1 MENCTSI
8 YWNGSYGIFACTP
21 CQNSKSCATI
31 LALENMKFCVNS
43 CSLGPS
49 ENLFDVNGKETNGSE
64 IDEILNFTATL
75 KSYGKLH
82 NFNASNATAIA
93 SNLSN
98 LNTSVLN
105 TSVLN
110 TSVLYEGQN
119 QTISSTA
126 HAFFEEGWDNS
137 FEYIVMLI
145 LILSLLGLFAAI
157 KYFKQTLLISRRRS
171 ISSVLPLPDIESMT
185 HGTHDPISTSDMVI
199 QNVIDD
205 LIYRISDTN
214 IESLK
219 HSQNSEQPSAIQ
231 KLRKQKKD
239 RMRRRS
245 MIDCIASEENL
256 RKNIV
261 KSTLYSAIDHVVRN
275 LELEEFNKT
284 QHTAT
289 DDMSQA
295 RALALLRLRKRH
307 LIRQRKRHGLSQN
320 RTDGMEYAAKHLLLR
335 NRRHNPAMPQPINV
349 TTNQNSAIGAYRTGN
364 KRNMKI
370 RELFQSAPSGGS
382 AKT

>member
-1 MENCTSI
+1 MKWRIVLAYIGTDHTAFLHVSLAKI
-8 YWNGSYGIFACTP
+8 V
-21 CQNSKSCATI
+21 KSCATI
-31 LALENMKFCVNS
+31 LALENMKFCINS

-82 NFNASNATAIA
+82 NFNASNATAIV

-126 HAFFEEGWDNS
+126 HAFFEEGWDNI
-137 FEYIVMLI
+137 FKYIVMLI
-145 LILSLLGLFAAI
+145 LILCLLGLFAAI

-185 HGTHDPISTSDMVI
+185 HGTHDAISTSDMVI

-205 LIYRISDTN
+205 LICRISDTN
-214 IESLK
+214 IESL
-219 HSQNSEQPSAIQ
+219 NTQPEFRTAFCHTKVTKTKEGYDMSTIH
-231 KLRKQKKD
+231 D
-239 RMRRRS
+239 R
-245 MIDCIASEENL
+245 
-256 RKNIV
+256 
-261 KSTLYSAIDHVVRN
+261 LYSVRRKFT
-275 LELEEFNKT
+275 EEHCKVNF
-284 QHTAT
+284 
-289 DDMSQA
+289 
-295 RALALLRLRKRH
+295 R
-307 LIRQRKRHGLSQN
+307 
-320 RTDGMEYAAKHLLLR
+320 
-335 NRRHNPAMPQPINV
+335 
-349 TTNQNSAIGAYRTGN
+349 
-364 KRNMKI
+364 
-370 RELFQSAPSGGS
+370 
-382 AKT
+382 